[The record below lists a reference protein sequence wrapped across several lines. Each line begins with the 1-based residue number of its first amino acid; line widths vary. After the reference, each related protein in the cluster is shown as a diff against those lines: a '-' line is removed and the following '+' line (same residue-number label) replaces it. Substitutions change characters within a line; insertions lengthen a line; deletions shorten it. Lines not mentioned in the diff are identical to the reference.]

1 MGEITNIKIT
11 NIEHKRELMTNKNV
25 FGHVVK
31 GEPFEVFGTCEV
43 NGEIKYFAV
52 TFDEED
58 KNRSVEELK
67 ELIGKQL
74 MEAV

>member
-1 MGEITNIKIT
+1 MSEITNIKIT
-11 NIEHKRELMTNKNV
+11 NIEHKKELMTNKNV
-25 FGHVVK
+25 FAHVVK

-43 NGEIKYFAV
+43 NGETKYFAV
-52 TFDEED
+52 TFGEED

-74 MEAV
+74 LAAV